1 MERAKKA
8 PRKEHTRKQ
17 AQQIPAVNKTAFDNV
32 LDRLLQTAPL
42 PREQVRP
49 SGQAPRPL
57 IQKTES

>member
-8 PRKEHTRKQ
+8 RIKQ
-17 AQQIPAVNKTAFDNV
+17 KPEAPAPIPAVNKKAFDNV
-32 LDRLLQTAPL
+32 LDRLLQTPPL
-42 PREQVRP
+42 PREHVRP